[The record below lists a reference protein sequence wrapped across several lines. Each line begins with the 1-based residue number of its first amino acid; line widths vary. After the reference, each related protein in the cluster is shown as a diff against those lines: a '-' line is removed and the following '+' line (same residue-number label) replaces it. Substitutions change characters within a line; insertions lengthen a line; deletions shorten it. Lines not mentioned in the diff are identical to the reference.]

1 MKTYTLDYSNDA
13 RKSIKK
19 LDSSVQKRIIDWIDK
34 NLDNCINPRLNGK
47 PLTGNLKGN
56 WRYRVG
62 DYRII
67 AKIED
72 DKILIT
78 VVDVNHR
85 RQIYR

>member
-1 MKTYTLDYSNDA
+1 MKKYSVKITPKAEKMLRKLDDVTNK
-13 RKSIKK
+13 RIKK
-19 LDSSVQKRIIDWIDK
+19 FIQD
-34 NLDNCINPRLNGK
+34 NLIGCENPRFQGK

-72 DKILIT
+72 EEILIT

-85 RQIYR
+85 REVYR